1 MREPLPRIPQAS
13 LADPQVR
20 MRLLDKVE
28 GLMAVLGAAR
38 VRVDNPAVKDKA
50 GEERLKRVR
59 TNLEKMLKVCNDARA
74 WLRQPVTS
82 DAMALRRPMT
92 FREYVEVSSF
102 AEYLVL
108 SRFGPLTEA
117 EVEKADVEELC
128 RIFGE
133 FACDEDAA

>member
-20 MRLLDKVE
+20 LRLLDKVE
-28 GLMAVLGAAR
+28 GLMAVLGAAQ
-38 VRVDNPAVKDKA
+38 VRINAPAVKDEA
-50 GEERLKRVR
+50 GEEKQERVR
-59 TNLEKMLKVCNDARA
+59 ANLGKMLKVCNDARA

-117 EVEKADVEELC
+117 EVDKADVEELC
-128 RIFGE
+128 RMFGE
-133 FACDEDAA
+133 FSCDEDAA

>member
-1 MREPLPRIPQAS
+1 MRKPLPRIPQDS
-13 LADPQVR
+13 LAGPQIR
-20 MRLLDKVE
+20 MRRLDKVE
-28 GLMAVLGAAR
+28 GLMAVLGAAQ
-38 VRVDNPAVKDKA
+38 VRVDDPAVKNEA
-50 GEERLKRVR
+50 GGGRLKRVR

-108 SRFGPLTEA
+108 SRLGPLTEA
-117 EVEKADVEELC
+117 EVVKADVEELC

-133 FACDEDAA
+133 FTCDEDAA

>member
-1 MREPLPRIPQAS
+1 MNKPLPRIPQAS
-13 LADPQVR
+13 LADPQIR

-28 GLMAVLGAAR
+28 GLMAVLGAAQ
-38 VRVDNPAVKDKA
+38 VRVDDPAVKNEA

-108 SRFGPLTEA
+108 SRLGPLTEA
-117 EVEKADVEELC
+117 EVDKADVEELC

-133 FACDEDAA
+133 FTRDEDAA

>member
-133 FACDEDAA
+133 FVCDEDAA

>member
-13 LADPQVR
+13 LSDPQVR

-38 VRVDNPAVKDKA
+38 VRVDNPAVKDEA
-50 GEERLKRVR
+50 GVERLKRVR

-82 DAMALRRPMT
+82 DSMALRRPMT

-117 EVEKADVEELC
+117 EVEKADVEKLC